1 MAPLS
6 AKPKDLTAGLR
17 RFETFHKLSP
27 NNVGQFDARL
37 VIPREVNVVGQAA
50 FTCYRSNKWTK
61 KSCDYIHDHEAG
73 VKVGRLDEPGKR
85 TALPSWLVE
94 STTLVRLGY
103 SLGFGYTD
111 ASGDLVEA
119 EVAKPLPELFC
130 DPSGRALIIVAGRK
144 EIVAIFWGG
153 YLDVTPR
160 GIVG

>member
-1 MAPLS
+1 MS
-6 AKPKDLTAGLR
+6 AKPKDLNAGLK
-17 RFETFHKLSP
+17 RFETFHKLEP
-27 NNVGQFDARL
+27 NKVGQFDSSF
-37 VIPREVNVVGQAA
+37 VMPNEVSVVGQAV

-94 STTLVRLGY
+94 ATTLVRLGY

-111 ASGDLVEA
+111 ARGDLVEA
-119 EVAKPLPELFC
+119 EVSKPLPELYC
-130 DPSGRALIIVAGRK
+130 DPSGRALLVIAQRKRLVA
-144 EIVAIFWGG
+144 VFWGG